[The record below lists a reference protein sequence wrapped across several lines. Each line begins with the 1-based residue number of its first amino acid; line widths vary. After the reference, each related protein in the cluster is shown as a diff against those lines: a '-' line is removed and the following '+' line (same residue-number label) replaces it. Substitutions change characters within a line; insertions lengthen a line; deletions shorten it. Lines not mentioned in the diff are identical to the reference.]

1 MSSARRA
8 LVALLLTLA
17 ALPLGLPALSTSA
30 ASGAATAVS
39 APLPVRLAPRVG
51 DYTPAAGALFNN
63 PLGTQAQQ
71 RRLFRHMIR
80 TIRSVPPRGTIRIAV
95 FSFADKATSRA
106 LIAAYRRG
114 VRVKLIFAGHKV
126 YPPMER
132 VRQVIGSDTSER
144 SFVVLC
150 DRSCRGAGGQMHA
163 KFFAFSRAGKARHIT
178 MVGSNN
184 LTKFNAEHQWSDL
197 YTVTNNEA
205 YFKAFKGW
213 FAQLKLDTPVAS
225 TFIRKELPGRRISIT
240 PLDLALTSDPLV
252 DAMASIRCD
261 VSMGELDPASPTPTE
276 IVPTRVLISTH
287 AWNGTRGVTLARRV
301 VALHQVGC
309 AVQVFY
315 GVGLGGAVSAILTNA
330 AVPMTSGITP
340 GVNTHQKLLIVS
352 GAVDGQLATTRV
364 VTGSH
369 NWSTRALGRD
379 DVLVEIS
386 NDTVGLQYVTAFDRM
401 WRKG

>member
-1 MSSARRA
+1 MSSLRRA
-8 LVALLLTLA
+8 LVGLLLTT
-17 ALPLGLPALSTSA
+17 LPLSLGLPAGSVPALSPPVV
-30 ASGAATAVS
+30 TA
-39 APLPVRLAPRVG
+39 RVG

-63 PLGTQAQQ
+63 PLGTKAQQ

-126 YPPMER
+126 YPPMQR
-132 VRQVIGSDTSER
+132 VREVIGSDISER

-197 YTVTNNEA
+197 YTVKNNEA
-205 YFKAFKGW
+205 YFQVFKGW
-213 FAQLKLDTPVAS
+213 FAQLKLDTPVTS
-225 TFIRKELPGRRISIT
+225 TFIRKEVPGRRVSIT
-240 PLDLALTSDPLV
+240 PVDLEQTSDPLL
-252 DAMASIRCD
+252 DAMASIRCE
-261 VSMGELDPASPTPTE
+261 VPMSELDPQSPTPE
-276 IVPTRVLISTH
+276 VMVATRVLISTH
-287 AWNGTRGVTLARRV
+287 AWNGIRGVSLARRV
-301 VALHQVGC
+301 AELNQAGC

-315 GVGLGGAVSAILTNA
+315 GVGLGGTVGAILTNNG
-330 AVPMTSGITP
+330 VRMTGGVTSG
-340 GVNTHQKLLIVS
+340 VHTHQKLLIVS
-352 GAVDGQLATTRV
+352 GAVDGELATTRV

-379 DVLVEIS
+379 DVLVEIF
-386 NDTVGLQYVTAFDRM
+386 NQTVGLQYVTAFDRM

>member
-1 MSSARRA
+1 MSSTRRSSARRA
-8 LVALLLTLA
+8 LLGLLLT
-17 ALPLGLPALSTSA
+17 ALTVSLGLPVVSA
-30 ASGAATAVS
+30 AAPAPSPSSAAV
-39 APLPVRLAPRVG
+39 APRVG
-51 DYTPAAGALFNN
+51 HYTPQGGALFNN

-80 TIRSVPPRGTIRIAV
+80 TIRSVPARGTIRIAV

-106 LIAAYRRG
+106 LLAAYRRG
-114 VRVKLIFAGHKV
+114 VRVRLIFAGHTV

-197 YTVTNNEA
+197 YTVTNDEA

-213 FAQLKLDTPVAS
+213 FGQLKRDTPVAS
-225 TFIRKELPGRRISIT
+225 PFIRKELPGRRVSIT
-240 PLDLALTSDPLV
+240 PVDLAQTTDPLL
-252 DAMASIRCD
+252 DAMGSIRCE
-261 VSMGELDPASPTPTE
+261 VTMGELDPESPTPE
-276 IVPTRVLISTH
+276 VVVPTRVLISTH
-287 AWNGTRGVTLARRV
+287 AWNGVRGVSLARRV
-301 VALHQVGC
+301 AELNQAGC
-309 AVQVFY
+309 AVQVYY
-315 GVGLGGAVSAILTNA
+315 GVGLGGAVGAILTNN
-330 AVPMTSGITP
+330 AVTMTGGVTP
-340 GVNTHQKLLIVS
+340 GVHTHQKLLIVS
-352 GAVDGQLATTRV
+352 GAIDGALATTRV

-379 DVLVEIS
+379 DVIVEIS
-386 NDTVGLQYVTAFDRM
+386 EESVGLQYVRAFDRM

>member
-1 MSSARRA
+1 MFFVRR
-8 LVALLLTLA
+8 LLLGLLLTTLT
-17 ALPLGLPALSTSA
+17 LSLGLPT
-30 ASGAATAVS
+30 VS
-39 APLPVRLAPRVG
+39 AGSAPAPVPAAVAPRFG

-126 YPPMER
+126 YPPMAR
-132 VRQVIGSDTSER
+132 VRKVIGSDTSER
-144 SFVVLC
+144 SYVVLC
-150 DRSCRGAGGQMHA
+150 DRSCRGTGGQMHA
-163 KFFAFSRAGKARHIT
+163 KFFSFSRAGKARHIT

-197 YTVTNNEA
+197 YTVKNNEA
-205 YFKAFKGW
+205 YFRAFQGW
-213 FAQLKLDTPVAS
+213 FAQLKRDTPVTS
-225 TFIRKELPGRRISIT
+225 TFIRKELPGRRVSIT
-240 PLDLALTSDPLV
+240 PVDLELTTDPLL
-252 DAMASIRCD
+252 DAMASIGCE
-261 VSMGELDPASPTPTE
+261 VPMGDLDPESPTPE
-276 IVPTRVLISTH
+276 VMVPTRVLISTH
-287 AWNGTRGVTLARRV
+287 AWNGTRGVSLARRV
-301 VALHQVGC
+301 AELHQAGC

-315 GVGLGGAVSAILTNA
+315 GVGLGGTVSAILTNNG
-330 AVPMTSGITP
+330 VPMTGGVTP

-364 VTGSH
+364 LTGSH

-386 NDTVGLQYVTAFDRM
+386 NGAVGLQYVTAFDRM

>member
-1 MSSARRA
+1 MSSARRTTFG
-8 LVALLLTLA
+8 LLLA
-17 ALPLGLPALSTSA
+17 ALTLSLGLPVVSAASAPALEFVPTSA
-30 ASGAATAVS
+30 AG
-39 APLPVRLAPRVG
+39 APRVG
-51 DYTPAAGALFNN
+51 HYTPEAGALFNN

-80 TIRSVPPRGTIRIAV
+80 TIRSVPPRSTIRIAV

-114 VRVKLIFAGHKV
+114 VRVRLIFAGHKV

-132 VRQVIGSDTSER
+132 VRREIGSDISER

-150 DRSCRGAGGQMHA
+150 DSSCRGVAGQMHA

-184 LTKFNAEHQWSDL
+184 LTEFNAEQQWSDL
-197 YTVTNNEA
+197 YTETNNED

-213 FAQLKLDTPVAS
+213 FGQLKRDIPVAS
-225 TFIRKELPGRRISIT
+225 TFIRKELPGHRVSIT
-240 PLDLALTSDPLV
+240 PIDLAQTTDPLL
-252 DAMASIRCD
+252 DAMESVRCE
-261 VSMGELDPASPTPTE
+261 VTMGELDPETLTPE
-276 IVPTRVLISTH
+276 VVVPTRVLISTH
-287 AWNGTRGVTLARRV
+287 AWNGTRGVSLARRV
-301 VALHQVGC
+301 VELNQAGC

-315 GVGLGGAVSAILTNA
+315 GVGLGGAVSAILTNN
-330 AVPMTSGITP
+330 AVPMSGGVTP

-352 GAVDGQLATTRV
+352 GAIDGSLATTRV

-379 DVLVEIS
+379 DVIVEIS
-386 NDTVGLQYVTAFDRM
+386 EESVGLQYVSAFDRM